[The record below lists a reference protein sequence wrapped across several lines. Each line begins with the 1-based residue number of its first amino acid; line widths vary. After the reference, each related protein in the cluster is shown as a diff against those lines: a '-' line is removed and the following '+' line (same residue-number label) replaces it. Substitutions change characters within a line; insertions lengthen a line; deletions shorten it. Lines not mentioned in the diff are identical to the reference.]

1 MASRA
6 YTCVDEG
13 AIPGMPGRYR
23 LYVHETR
30 RPISVLYDG
39 ATAVL
44 TDFELHRPAQYEL
57 PHPAT
62 PAVCDELV
70 SEYLAQVGQ
79 NRGAAG
85 T

>member
-23 LYVHETR
+23 LYVAEAR
-30 RPISVLYDG
+30 RPISILYDG
-39 ATAVL
+39 TTAVL
-44 TDFELHRPAQYEL
+44 TDFELHLSTPCEL
-57 PHPAT
+57 PHSAT

-70 SEYLAQVGQ
+70 GEYLAQVGQ
-79 NRGAAG
+79 NRDAD
-85 T
+85 